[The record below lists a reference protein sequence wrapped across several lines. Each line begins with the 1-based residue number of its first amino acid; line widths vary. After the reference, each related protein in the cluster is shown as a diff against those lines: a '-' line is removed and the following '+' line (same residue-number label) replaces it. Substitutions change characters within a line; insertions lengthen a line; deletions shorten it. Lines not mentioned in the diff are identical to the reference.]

1 MNPRLCARC
10 GKPITE
16 PRRRT
21 FCSEGCADV
30 VAHQKRLERLGRGV
44 LRPAKFRIYR
54 DGEQVA
60 PSVADMEKLK
70 KLLRR
75 P

>member
-1 MNPRLCARC
+1 
-10 GKPITE
+10 
-16 PRRRT
+16 
-21 FCSEGCADV
+21 

-44 LRPAKFRIYR
+44 LRPAKFRVYR
-54 DGEQVA
+54 DGQQVA
-60 PSVADMEKLK
+60 APVEDVEKLK